1 MAELGKRPP
10 QEKILTR
17 EQAVQRF
24 GPERRGRLVFTNGCF
39 DLLHRGHVELLW
51 WARELGDAV
60 LVGINSDPS
69 VRRLKGPSRPVTP
82 EGDRAYILAALT
94 PVDAVVIFEEDTPLE
109 LIRALEPDVI
119 VKGSEYTPDQVVG
132 REVVEMRGGR
142 VEIFPRLPGRSTSEI
157 AARLRSASEPP
168 S

>member
-1 MAELGKRPP
+1 M
-10 QEKILTR
+10 
-17 EQAVQRF
+17 
-24 GPERRGRLVFTNGCF
+24 
-39 DLLHRGHVELLW
+39 
-51 WARELGDAV
+51 
-60 LVGINSDPS
+60 
-69 VRRLKGPSRPVTP
+69 
-82 EGDRAYILAALT
+82 
-94 PVDAVVIFEEDTPLE
+94 
-109 LIRALEPDVI
+109 I